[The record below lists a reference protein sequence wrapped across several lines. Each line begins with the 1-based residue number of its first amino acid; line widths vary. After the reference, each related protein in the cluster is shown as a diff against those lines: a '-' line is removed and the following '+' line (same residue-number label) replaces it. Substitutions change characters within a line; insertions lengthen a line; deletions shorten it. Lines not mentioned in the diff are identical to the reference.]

1 MNKKPEL
8 LAPAGDY
15 DSLVAAVQNG
25 ADAVYLGGSA
35 FSARGYADNFPDVNL
50 GEAIDYAHLYGV
62 RVYVTVNT
70 LIKDSE
76 FSQAMDL
83 LTELC
88 NRGVDAVI
96 IQDIGLLAAC
106 RSHLPQMPVHASTQ
120 MTVHNTESVKLLER
134 YGVKRVVL
142 SREMS
147 LEEIASMNDNTNMEL
162 EVFVHGA
169 LCISYSGQCLMSSM
183 IGGRSGNRGYCAQPC
198 RRQYSLSCDDEIVT
212 AGYLLSPNDL
222 CAARL
227 IPELVAAGV
236 DSFKIEG
243 RMKKPEYVAGVVSLY
258 RRFIDR
264 YFADP
269 TNFHVA
275 ESEIRYL
282 EQLFNRGFTSAY
294 LEGGTRDMMGTVSPG
309 NRGIPI
315 GTIVGIGRYMDR
327 AVVSLEEDI
336 NVGDGVVSGSGDGEK
351 IGVIY
356 RAGRQ
361 EKSASAGDTI
371 EISFSGCLQEGDILY
386 RTLDSRQKKK
396 LQQTYTSAAPQR
408 KIPIS
413 MQLKARWGHP
423 LTLSVEDRDCNT
435 VSLHSDYVVEGAKGK
450 AASEKQLH
458 KQLAKLGNTAFDPSS
473 IYVKMDDGIFVPVG
487 VLNELRN
494 DAVDLLHKKR
504 TEQYHRECSKPP
516 LEPLDSSA
524 ESNTNPLLCVAV
536 SSVEDAEAAVAA
548 GADVIYFAGLHM
560 PSVDEIT
567 TVKKQC
573 QSGQTSLY
581 LSTPRIIKNGE
592 MKDLFWLL
600 EEARECS
607 GLLVANMGMI
617 GLASEKEIP
626 FVIDVPL
633 NIFNHHSCTVL
644 KNLGARRVTT
654 SPELTLDEL
663 GQVADSCS
671 GLECIVEG
679 NFEVM
684 VSEYCPLSDA
694 AGCSDSCRKVES
706 ALVDRKGYSFPLKMD
721 EHCRMHLLNSRGL
734 SMLDYLGDVIA
745 TGVSAIRIE
754 ARWESPGD
762 IGSLVGLY
770 RQVLDGRADTRKMR
784 AGKKYTTGHFY
795 RGVL

>member
-25 ADAVYLGGSA
+25 ADAVYFGGSA
-35 FSARGYADNFPDVNL
+35 FSARGYADNFPADSL

-62 RVYVTVNT
+62 RVYMAANI
-70 LIKDSE
+70 LIKESE
-76 FSQAMDL
+76 FSQAIDF
-83 LTELC
+83 LTQLC
-88 NRGVDAVI
+88 NMGVDAVI
-96 IQDIGLLAAC
+96 VQDIGLLVAC
-106 RSHLPQMPVHASTQ
+106 RNHLPQLPVHASTQ

-147 LEEIASMNDNTNMEL
+147 LEEIAALNDNTNMEI

-198 RRQYSLSCDDEIVT
+198 RRQYSLRCDDEIVE
-212 AGYLLSPNDL
+212 AGYLLSPKDL

-243 RMKKPEYVAGVVSLY
+243 RMKKPEYVAGVISVY
-258 RRFIDR
+258 RRLIDR

-269 TNFHVA
+269 TKFHVT

-294 LEGGTRDMMGTVSPG
+294 LEGGTQDMMGTVSPG
-309 NRGIPI
+309 NQGILI
-315 GTIVGIGRYMDR
+315 GTVMGMSRYMDR
-327 AVVSLEEDI
+327 AVVFLEEDLA
-336 NVGDGVVSGSGDGEK
+336 VGDGIVSKACEGEK

-371 EISFSGCLQEGDILY
+371 EIPFSGSLREGDILY
-386 RTLDSRQKKK
+386 RTLDSLQIKQ

-408 KIPIS
+408 KIPVN
-413 MQLKARWGHP
+413 MQFEARLGHP
-423 LTLSVEDRDCNT
+423 LSLSVEDEDCNT
-435 VSLHSDYVVEGAKGK
+435 IALNCDYVVEAAKGK
-450 AASEKQLH
+450 AASEKQLR

-473 IYVKMDDGIFVPVG
+473 ISIKMDDGIFVPVG
-487 VLNELRN
+487 VLNDLRN
-494 DAVDLLHKKR
+494 DAVDLLQKKR
-504 TEQYHRECSKPP
+504 TEKYHRKCSKPS
-516 LEPLDSSA
+516 LEPINNRA
-524 ESNTNPLLCVAV
+524 AANTNPLLCVAV
-536 SSVEDAEAAVAA
+536 SSVEDAKAAVAA

-560 PSVDEIT
+560 PSVDEIAM
-567 TVKKQC
+567 VKKQC
-573 QSGQTSLY
+573 ESGGVSLY
-581 LSTPRIIKNGE
+581 LCTPRIIKNGE

-607 GLLVANMGMI
+607 GLLVANAGMI
-617 GLASEKEIP
+617 GIASEKDIP
-626 FVIDVPL
+626 FVTDTPL

-644 KNLGARRVTT
+644 KNLGARRVTA

-663 GQVADSCS
+663 GQVTDGCE

-684 VSEYCPLSDA
+684 VSEYCPLSHTS
-694 AGCSDSCRKVES
+694 GCSDSCREGECV
-706 ALVDRKGYSFPLKMD
+706 LVDRKGYSFPLKMD
-721 EHCRMHLLNSRGL
+721 EHCRMHLLNSRRL
-734 SMLDYLGDVIA
+734 SMLDYLGDVTA

-762 IGSLVGLY
+762 IDRLVGLY
-770 RQVLDGRADTRKMR
+770 RQVLDGRADAKKMR

>member
-15 DSLVAAVQNG
+15 NSLVAAVQNG
-25 ADAVYLGGSA
+25 ADAIYFGGST
-35 FSARGYADNFPDVNL
+35 FSARGYADNFPANNL
-50 GEAIDYAHLYGV
+50 EEAIDYAHLYGV

-76 FSQAMDL
+76 FSQAIDF

-88 NRGVDAVI
+88 NMGVDAVI
-96 IQDIGLLAAC
+96 VQDVGLLAAC
-106 RSHLPQMPVHASTQ
+106 RSHLPQLPVHASTQ
-120 MTVHNTESVKLLER
+120 MTVHNTESVKLLEQ
-134 YGVKRVVL
+134 YGIKRVVL

-147 LEEIASMNDNTNMEL
+147 LEEIDALNDNTDMEL

-198 RRQYSLSCDDEIVT
+198 RRQYSLSCDNEIVA
-212 AGYLLSPNDL
+212 AGYLLSPKDL

-243 RMKKPEYVAGVVSLY
+243 RMKRPEYVGGVVSIY
-258 RRFIDR
+258 RKLIDR

-269 TNFHVA
+269 TKFHVA

-294 LEGGTRDMMGTVSPG
+294 LEGSSRDMMGAVSPG

-315 GTIVGIGRYMDR
+315 GTIVEMGRYMDR
-327 AVVSLEEDI
+327 AVVFLEEDLA
-336 NVGDGVVSGSGDGEK
+336 VGDGIVSKAGDGEK

-361 EKSASAGDTI
+361 KKSASAGDTI
-371 EISFSGCLQEGDILY
+371 EIPFSGRLEEGDILY
-386 RTLDSRQKKK
+386 RTLDSRQIKQ
-396 LQQTYTSAAPQR
+396 LQQTYTSPAPQR
-408 KIPIS
+408 KIPVV
-413 MQLKARWGHP
+413 MHLEARFGHP
-423 LTLSVEDRDCNT
+423 LSLSVKDRDYNSI
-435 VSLHSDYVVEGAKGK
+435 SLHSDYVVEAAKGK
-450 AASEKQLH
+450 AASEKQLR
-458 KQLAKLGNTAFDPSS
+458 KQLAKLGNTAFVPSS
-473 IYVKMDDGIFVPVG
+473 ISIEMDEGIFVPVG
-487 VLNELRN
+487 VLNELRT
-494 DAVDLLHKKR
+494 DAVDLLRKKR
-504 TEQYHRECSKPP
+504 TEQYHRECSKPS
-516 LEPLDSSA
+516 LESVDSSA
-524 ESNTNPLLCVAV
+524 ASNTTPLLCVAV
-536 SSVEDAEAAVAA
+536 SSVEDAKAAVAA
-548 GADVIYFAGLHM
+548 GADVIYFAGLPM
-560 PSVDEIT
+560 PSVDEIAI
-567 TVKKQC
+567 VKEQC
-573 QSGQTSLY
+573 QSYGTSLY

-600 EEARECS
+600 EEARECG

-617 GLASEKEIP
+617 GLASDKKIP
-626 FVIDVPL
+626 FVIDSPL
-633 NIFNHHSCTVL
+633 NVFNHHSCSFL
-644 KNLGARRVTT
+644 KNLGARRVTA
-654 SPELTLDEL
+654 SVELTLDEL
-663 GQVADSCS
+663 GQVADGCS
-671 GLECIVEG
+671 SLECIAEG

-684 VSEYCPLSDA
+684 VSEYCPLSHTSR
-694 AGCSDSCRKVES
+694 CSDSCHKVES
-706 ALVDRKGYSFPLKMD
+706 VLVDRKGYSFPLKTD

-734 SMLDYLGDVIA
+734 SMLDYLEDVIA

-770 RQVLDGRADTRKMR
+770 RQVLDGRATTKKMR